1 MFLITIKNTMLI
13 DIRKVGCKMIL
24 FNYFIY
30 MGGLL
35 LTILLTQNSQSC
47 IVCLLIYIL
56 FELIKIRYT
65 LGG

>member
-1 MFLITIKNTMLI
+1 MT
-13 DIRKVGCKMIL
+13 L
-24 FNYFIY
+24 FTYFIY

-35 LTILLTQNSQSC
+35 LTILLTKNAQSC